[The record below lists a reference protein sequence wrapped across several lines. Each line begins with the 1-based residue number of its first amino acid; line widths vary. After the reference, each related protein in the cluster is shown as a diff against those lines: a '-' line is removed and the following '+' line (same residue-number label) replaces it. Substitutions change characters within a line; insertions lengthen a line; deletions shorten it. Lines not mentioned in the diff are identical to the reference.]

1 MCVHVCA
8 IIGLMSMSSTTVSP
22 ILAQCHLA
30 LNRYLLNEEMNDFAI
45 LKNRM
50 CSLGGQ
56 FTPRRTLGKE
66 LSDLNH
72 FVILSLVWHSG
83 SNFILNK
90 NILWLISQKISMNHS
105 RNKKN

>member
-1 MCVHVCA
+1 MCA
-8 IIGLMSMSSTTVSP
+8 IMGLMSISSITVSQ

-50 CSLGGQ
+50 CSLGEQ
-56 FTPRRTLGKE
+56 STPRRTLGKG

-83 SNFILNK
+83 RNFILNK
-90 NILWLISQKISMNHS
+90 NILWLISQKISMSHS